1 MGRTCR
7 AGSSI
12 ACAATRSTAPQ
23 HTGSSSWR
31 QESAGAAAPVELLHD
46 GARLPATAVAL
57 HAGAHC
63 EAQRGGGDVFL
74 LDVHG
79 AWCRE
84 RAVSPQSS
92 VSCAER
98 QGLALSVKRR
108 QRPAARRLHAIRTH
122 CGALHLAL
130 SAAGALGCR
139 FQLWWQ
145 ENGAHR
151 SRVPHGCASVPAG
164 RVWGRRRAG
173 VLPKPWRTRVCR
185 GGGRG
190 SELAKGSFPASAQA
204 VCCVRFFCTPF
215 VT

>member
-12 ACAATRSTAPQ
+12 ACAATHSTAPQ

-92 VSCAER
+92 GE
-98 QGLALSVKRR
+98 LALSSRALQEAEASSAEAACHPHALRCSTPCSERGRSAWVPVSAVVAGKWRSPLPGPSWLR
-108 QRPAARRLHAIRTH
+108 QR
-122 CGALHLAL
+122 
-130 SAAGALGCR
+130 
-139 FQLWWQ
+139 
-145 ENGAHR
+145 
-151 SRVPHGCASVPAG
+151 AG
-164 RVWGRRRAG
+164 RARVGPEACRRASQALEDARMQG
-173 VLPKPWRTRVCR
+173 WRAWER
-185 GGGRG
+185 
-190 SELAKGSFPASAQA
+190 ASQ
-204 VCCVRFFCTPF
+204 R
-215 VT
+215 